1 MHTGCRRSLTLKA
14 IANARPHLTYMHGCN
29 GAHIVMYMLCAT
41 GGERIDLFKVSVKN
55 GAVALTYKDTVSTP
69 KLASA
74 HAMLNDV
81 VLISPDEL
89 YITQVSCQPIN
100 ILHTCSTYFK

>member
-1 MHTGCRRSLTLKA
+1 
-14 IANARPHLTYMHGCN
+14 MHGCN

-55 GAVALTYKDTVSTP
+55 GAVALTYQDTVSP
-69 KLASA
+69 PNLASA

-81 VLISPDEL
+81 VLISPNEL
-89 YITQVSCQPIN
+89 YVTQVPCHFLLSFLHVVHTSSN
-100 ILHTCSTYFK
+100 IVLI